1 MRIDRYWKQAAAGLL
16 AMMMFMTAGGGM
28 DSFAMTDSQ
37 PFKAQGQAL
46 TAPDKIIIK
55 DDQDQGQS
63 AQSGQMAPVIQQIQS
78 TNGQAGQSGGS
89 QAAGQ
94 ANGGQANGGQTAGQA
109 NGGQAAGQANAG
121 QTAVSSQAAAASQ
134 PVIQTKAQVAQ
145 FGEVSTPKTDTSSL
159 FGQGRLTMLA
169 NHDTN
174 AQLLSV
180 IIENGE
186 GGLIVVDGGW
196 TNNTEYLLNQIK
208 QKGGHV
214 KAWLITHPDSDHAG
228 ALADILYKHNG
239 EITIDGIYY
248 SFHEDSWYA
257 EKDAEVA
264 NMVAYLKGA
273 FALVPQDTLHGDIV
287 SGQVIDAGPAKIQVL
302 NKAYKATSD
311 FVNNSSVAYMV
322 SLNGTN
328 VVFLGDLA
336 RAGGEM
342 LMADHD
348 LRALKCD
355 VVQLAHHGQ
364 NGVDYEVYKALKP
377 SVALWPTPQWL
388 WDNDGGSGAGT
399 GPWLTQETKNW
410 MVRLGIKTSYCIK
423 DGDQVIE

>member
-1 MRIDRYWKQAAAGLL
+1 MRIDRYWKQAVAGLL

-63 AQSGQMAPVIQQIQS
+63 AQSGQTAPVIQQIQS

-94 ANGGQANGGQTAGQA
+94 ANGGQANGGQ
-109 NGGQAAGQANAG
+109 AAGQANAG

-134 PVIQTKAQVAQ
+134 PVIQAKAQVAQ

-273 FALVPQDTLHGDIV
+273 FALVPQNTLHGDIV

-302 NKAYKATSD
+302 NKAYKANSD

-364 NGVDYEVYKALKP
+364 NGVDFEVYKALRP

-399 GPWLTQETKNW
+399 GPWLTQDTKNW

>member
-55 DDQDQGQS
+55 DDQDHGQS
-63 AQSGQMAPVIQQIQS
+63 SQSGQTAPVIQQIQS
-78 TNGQAGQSGGS
+78 TNGQAGGA

-94 ANGGQANGGQTAGQA
+94 GGGAQTAIQD
-109 NGGQAAGQANAG
+109 NG
-121 QTAVSSQAAAASQ
+121 SQAAAASQ
-134 PVIQTKAQVAQ
+134 PVIQAKAQVAG

-159 FGQGRLTMLA
+159 FGAGRLTMFA

-196 TNNTEYLLNQIK
+196 TNNAEYLLNQIK

-273 FALVPQDTLHGDIV
+273 FALVPQNTLHGDIV

-302 NKAYKATSD
+302 NKAYKANSD

-364 NGVDYEVYKALKP
+364 NGVDFEVYKALRP

-388 WDNDGGSGAGT
+388 CRHRSLADPGYQELDGTSGH
-399 GPWLTQETKNW
+399 
-410 MVRLGIKTSYCIK
+410 
-423 DGDQVIE
+423 

>member
-63 AQSGQMAPVIQQIQS
+63 AQSGQTAPVIQQIQS
-78 TNGQAGQSGGS
+78 TNGQAGQSSG
-89 QAAGQ
+89 
-94 ANGGQANGGQTAGQA
+94 
-109 NGGQAAGQANAG
+109 
-121 QTAVSSQAAAASQ
+121 SQAAAASQ
-134 PVIQTKAQVAQ
+134 PVIQAKAQVAQ

>member
-63 AQSGQMAPVIQQIQS
+63 AQSGQTAPVIQQIQS
-78 TNGQAGQSGGS
+78 TNGQA
-89 QAAGQ
+89 AGQ
-94 ANGGQANGGQTAGQA
+94 GNGGQANGGQTAGQA

-134 PVIQTKAQVAQ
+134 PVIQAKAQVAQ

-377 SVALWPTPQWL
+377 SIALWPTPQWL

-410 MVRLGIKTSYCIK
+410 MVRLGIRTSYCIK

>member
-1 MRIDRYWKQAAAGLL
+1 MRIDRYWKRSAAGLL
-16 AMMMFMTAGGGM
+16 AMMMLMMAGGRM

-37 PFKAQGQAL
+37 PFKTQGQAL
-46 TAPDKIIIK
+46 TSPDKIIIK
-55 DDQDQGQS
+55 DDQDKGQS
-63 AQSGQMAPVIQQIQS
+63 AQSAGQTVLIESAKTGQS
-78 TNGQAGQSGGS
+78 T
-89 QAAGQ
+89 
-94 ANGGQANGGQTAGQA
+94 QTAG
-109 NGGQAAGQANAG
+109 NGQETVT
-121 QTAVSSQAAAASQ
+121 QTTNQTVSSQAAAASQ
-134 PVIQTKAQVAQ
+134 PVIQAKAQIAR
-145 FGEVSTPKTDTSSL
+145 FGEVSTPKTDTTSL
-159 FGQGRLTMLA
+159 FGAGRLTMLA
-169 NHDTN
+169 NHDTA

-196 TNNTEYLLNQIK
+196 TNNADYLLNQIK

-214 KAWLITHPDSDHAG
+214 QAWLITHPDSDHAG

-248 SFHEDSWYA
+248 SFLEDSWYA
-257 EKDAEVA
+257 EKDPNVA
-264 NMVAYLKGA
+264 NMVAYIKGA
-273 FALVPQDTLHGDIV
+273 FALVPQETLHGNIV
-287 SGQVIDAGPAKIQVL
+287 SGQVIEAGPAKIQVL
-302 NKAYKATSD
+302 NQAYKTNSD

-328 VVFLGDLA
+328 TVFLGDLA
-336 RAGGEM
+336 NAGGAQ

-355 VVQLAHHGQ
+355 IVQLSHHGQ

-377 SVALWPTPQWL
+377 SIALWPTPQWL
-388 WDNDGGSGAGT
+388 WDNDNGGGVGSGS
-399 GPWLTQETKNW
+399 WLTQDTKNW
-410 MVRLGIKTSYCIK
+410 MVRLGIKASYCIK

>member
-63 AQSGQMAPVIQQIQS
+63 AQSGQTAPVIQQIQS

-134 PVIQTKAQVAQ
+134 PVIQAKAQVAQ

-410 MVRLGIKTSYCIK
+410 MVRLGIRTSYCIK

>member
-63 AQSGQMAPVIQQIQS
+63 AQSGQTAPVIQQIQS

-109 NGGQAAGQANAG
+109 NGGQTAGQANAG

-134 PVIQTKAQVAQ
+134 PVIQAKAQVAQ

-410 MVRLGIKTSYCIK
+410 MVRLGIRTSYCIK

>member
-55 DDQDQGQS
+55 DDQDHGQS
-63 AQSGQMAPVIQQIQS
+63 SQSGQTAPVIQQIQS
-78 TNGQAGQSGGS
+78 TNGQAGGA

-94 ANGGQANGGQTAGQA
+94 GGGAQTAIQD
-109 NGGQAAGQANAG
+109 NG
-121 QTAVSSQAAAASQ
+121 SQAAAASQ
-134 PVIQTKAQVAQ
+134 PVIQAKAQVAG

-159 FGQGRLTMLA
+159 FGAGRLTMFA

-196 TNNTEYLLNQIK
+196 TNNAEYLLNQIK

-273 FALVPQDTLHGDIV
+273 FALVPQNTLHGDIV
-287 SGQVIDAGPAKIQVL
+287 SGQVIDAGPAKIQAVSYTHL
-302 NKAYKATSD
+302 DVYKRQVQCGPGCKGCPGRRQHKASAGD
-311 FVNNSSVAYMV
+311 REHERCFGQGC
-322 SLNGTN
+322 NGQHK
-328 VVFLGDLA
+328 
-336 RAGGEM
+336 RAGTDPA
-342 LMADHD
+342 AD
-348 LRALKCD
+348 
-355 VVQLAHHGQ
+355 QLYNSQKQRG
-364 NGVDYEVYKALKP
+364 N
-377 SVALWPTPQWL
+377 
-388 WDNDGGSGAGT
+388 
-399 GPWLTQETKNW
+399 
-410 MVRLGIKTSYCIK
+410 R
-423 DGDQVIE
+423 

>member
-63 AQSGQMAPVIQQIQS
+63 AQSGQTAPVIQQIQS

-94 ANGGQANGGQTAGQA
+94 ANGGQA
-109 NGGQAAGQANAG
+109 AGQANAG
-121 QTAVSSQAAAASQ
+121 QAAAASQ
-134 PVIQTKAQVAQ
+134 PVIQAKAQVAQ

-410 MVRLGIKTSYCIK
+410 MVRLGIRTSYCIK

>member
-55 DDQDQGQS
+55 DDQDHGQS
-63 AQSGQMAPVIQQIQS
+63 SQSGQTAPVIQQIQS
-78 TNGQAGQSGGS
+78 TNGQAGG
-89 QAAGQ
+89 A
-94 ANGGQANGGQTAGQA
+94 QTAIQD
-109 NGGQAAGQANAG
+109 NG
-121 QTAVSSQAAAASQ
+121 SQAAAASQ
-134 PVIQTKAQVAQ
+134 PVIQAKAQVAG

-159 FGQGRLTMLA
+159 FGAARLT
-169 NHDTN
+169 
-174 AQLLSV
+174 V
-180 IIENGE
+180 ISENGE

-196 TNNTEYLLNQIK
+196 TNNAEYLLNQIK

-273 FALVPQDTLHGDIV
+273 FALVPQNTLHGDIV

-302 NKAYKATSD
+302 NKAYKANSD

-364 NGVDYEVYKALKP
+364 NGVDFEVYKALRP

-399 GPWLTQETKNW
+399 GPWLTQDTKNW

>member
-16 AMMMFMTAGGGM
+16 AMMLLMTAGSSM
-28 DSFAMTDSQ
+28 NSFAMTDSQ

-46 TAPDKIIIK
+46 TSPDKIIIK
-55 DDQDQGQS
+55 DDQDNSQS
-63 AQSGQMAPVIQQIQS
+63 AQSNQAAAVIQP
-78 TNGQAGQSGGS
+78 AQSGG
-89 QAAGQ
+89 QAAEQ
-94 ANGGQANGGQTAGQA
+94 SQTAGQA
-109 NGGQAAGQANAG
+109 AGQTTGQAADASAG
-121 QTAVSSQAAAASQ
+121 SSQAAASDQ
-134 PVIQTKAQVAQ
+134 PVIQTKAQIAQ
-145 FGEVSTPKTDTSSL
+145 FGEVSTPKTDASSL
-159 FGQGRLTMLA
+159 FGAGRLTMYA
-169 NHDTN
+169 NHNTS

-180 IIENGE
+180 IIETGE

-196 TNNTEYLLNQIK
+196 TDNADFLLEQIK

-214 KAWLITHPDSDHAG
+214 QAWLITHPDSDHAG

-257 EKDAEVA
+257 EKDQEVA
-264 NMVAYLKGA
+264 NMVSYLKGA
-273 FALVPQDTLHGDIV
+273 FALVPQGTLHGDIV
-287 SGQVIDAGPAKIQVL
+287 SGQVINAGPAKIQVL
-302 NKAYKATSD
+302 NKAYKTTSD
-311 FVNNSSVAYMV
+311 FVNNSSVAYLV

-328 VVFLGDLA
+328 AVFLGDLA
-336 RAGGEM
+336 RAGGAQ

-348 LRALKCD
+348 LSALKCD
-355 VVQLAHHGQ
+355 IVQLAHHGQ
-364 NGVDYEVYKALKP
+364 NGVDYEVYKALRP

-388 WDNDGGSGAGT
+388 WDNDNGGGAGS

>member
-63 AQSGQMAPVIQQIQS
+63 AQSGQTAPVIQQIQS
-78 TNGQAGQSGGS
+78 TNG

-134 PVIQTKAQVAQ
+134 PVIQAKAQVAQ

-410 MVRLGIKTSYCIK
+410 MVRLVIKTSYCIK

>member
-63 AQSGQMAPVIQQIQS
+63 AQSGQTAPVIQQIQS

>member
-55 DDQDQGQS
+55 DDQDHGQS
-63 AQSGQMAPVIQQIQS
+63 SQSGQTAPVIQQIQS
-78 TNGQAGQSGGS
+78 TNGQAGGA

-94 ANGGQANGGQTAGQA
+94 GGGAQTAIQD
-109 NGGQAAGQANAG
+109 NG
-121 QTAVSSQAAAASQ
+121 SQAAAASQ
-134 PVIQTKAQVAQ
+134 PVIQAKAQVAG

-159 FGQGRLTMLA
+159 FA

-196 TNNTEYLLNQIK
+196 TNNAEYLLNQIK

-273 FALVPQDTLHGDIV
+273 FALVPQNTLHDDMV

-302 NKAYKATSD
+302 NKAYKANSD

-364 NGVDYEVYKALKP
+364 NGVDFEVYKALRP

-399 GPWLTQETKNW
+399 GPWLTQDTKNW

>member
-1 MRIDRYWKQAAAGLL
+1 
-16 AMMMFMTAGGGM
+16 MMMFMTAGGGM

-63 AQSGQMAPVIQQIQS
+63 AQSGQTAPVIQQIQS

-134 PVIQTKAQVAQ
+134 PVIQAKAQVAQ

>member
-55 DDQDQGQS
+55 DDQDHGQS
-63 AQSGQMAPVIQQIQS
+63 SQSGQTAPVIQQIQS
-78 TNGQAGQSGGS
+78 TNGQAG
-89 QAAGQ
+89 
-94 ANGGQANGGQTAGQA
+94 GGQTAGQA
-109 NGGQAAGQANAG
+109 GGAQAAGQGGGG
-121 QTAVSSQAAAASQ
+121 QTAIQDNGSQAAAASQ
-134 PVIQTKAQVAQ
+134 PVIQAKAQVAG

-159 FGQGRLTMLA
+159 FGAGRLTMFA
-169 NHDTN
+169 NRDTN

-196 TNNTEYLLNQIK
+196 TNNAEYLLNQIK

-264 NMVAYLKGA
+264 NMVAYIKGA
-273 FALVPQDTLHGDIV
+273 FALVPQNTLHGDIV

-302 NKAYKATSD
+302 NKAYKANSD

-364 NGVDYEVYKALKP
+364 NGVDFEVYKALRP

-399 GPWLTQETKNW
+399 GPWLTQDTKNW